1 MIKVKIYTVGK
12 TKELWLDQA
21 VAEYQKR
28 LSKTLQVEWVIV
40 KDDKALESSLV
51 KEQNYICFD
60 KGGREF
66 SSIELSK
73 FLEQEGV
80 KRGARLTFVIGGP
93 EGIPSTI
100 CSRASYL
107 LSLSKLTYTHQ
118 IVRLILMEQLYR
130 STQIQKG
137 TKYHK

>member
-1 MIKVKIYTVGK
+1 MIKVKIYAVGK
-12 TKELWLDQA
+12 TKEVWLDQA
-21 VAEYQKR
+21 TTEYQKR
-28 LSKTLQVEWVIV
+28 LSKTLQIEWVIV

-51 KEQNYICFD
+51 KEKSYICFD
-60 KGGREF
+60 KEGREF
-66 SSIELSK
+66 SSIELSN
-73 FLEQEGV
+73 FLDQEGV

-93 EGIPSTI
+93 EGIPSAI
-100 CSRASYL
+100 CLRASHL